1 MYILLQDLNATADNA
16 AYVYCNTT
24 KPVTYQ
30 WRINLSNIPTIKV
43 VYDHEDDNE
52 PFITLRNLLNF
63 YIKRDGAKFK
73 VLARG
78 KTLQRLFERY
88 PEILL

>member
-1 MYILLQDLNATADNA
+1 MYILLQDLKATGDNA

-30 WRINLSNIPTIKV
+30 WRRDFSNISTIKV
-43 VYDHEDDNE
+43 EHDHDGDNE

-63 YIKRDGAKFK
+63 YIKRDEAKFK

-78 KTLQRLFERY
+78 STVQRLFERY

>member
-1 MYILLQDLNATADNA
+1 MYILLQDLKATPDNA

-30 WRINLSNIPTIKV
+30 WRIDFSNISTISVKHT
-43 VYDHEDDNE
+43 HEDENE

-63 YIKRDGAKFK
+63 YVKRDNAQFK
-73 VLARG
+73 TLARG
-78 KTLQRLFERY
+78 KTLQRLFDRY
-88 PEILL
+88 PELLI

>member
-1 MYILLQDLNATADNA
+1 MYILLQDLKATGNDAE
-16 AYVYCNTT
+16 YVYCNTI
-24 KPVTYQ
+24 KPLTYQ
-30 WRINLSNIPTIKV
+30 WRRDFSNISTIKV
-43 VYDHEDDNE
+43 EHDHECDNE
-52 PFITLRNLLNF
+52 PFVTLRNLLAF
-63 YIKRDGAKFK
+63 YTKRDGAKFK